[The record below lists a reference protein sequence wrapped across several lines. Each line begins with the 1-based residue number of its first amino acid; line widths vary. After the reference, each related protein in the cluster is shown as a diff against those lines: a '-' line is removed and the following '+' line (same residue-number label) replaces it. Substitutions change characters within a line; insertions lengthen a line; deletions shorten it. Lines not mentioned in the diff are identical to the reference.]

1 MKEIKKVIKYLKEGY
16 GKKCKDYAEGCGTC
30 KAHKTINFLKEELSL
45 IKEFHY
51 NCKKEEC
58 ATCLTNDR
66 GDDSALGEIDKNYER
81 K

>member
-1 MKEIKKVIKYLKEGY
+1 MVSYDARAPFPKYGEPYDMSKIKIIDHE
-16 GKKCKDYAEGCGTC
+16 C
-30 KAHKTINFLKEELSL
+30 
-45 IKEFHY
+45 
-51 NCKKEEC
+51 KEEC